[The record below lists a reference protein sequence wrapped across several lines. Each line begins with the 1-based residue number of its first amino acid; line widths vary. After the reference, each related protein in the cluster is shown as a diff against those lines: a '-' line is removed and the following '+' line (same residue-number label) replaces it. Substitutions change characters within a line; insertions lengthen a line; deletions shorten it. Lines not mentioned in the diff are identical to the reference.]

1 MPDDHVHDPDHAS
14 VDPLDREASQI
25 DARSED
31 APEEI
36 EELIEH
42 ARNLG
47 REVPG
52 EASPPTP

>member
-1 MPDDHVHDPDHAS
+1 MPDDPTVDNADDGHV
-14 VDPLDREASQI
+14 VDPIDREAAQI

-42 ARNLG
+42 ARDP
-47 REVPG
+47 R
-52 EASPPTP
+52 A